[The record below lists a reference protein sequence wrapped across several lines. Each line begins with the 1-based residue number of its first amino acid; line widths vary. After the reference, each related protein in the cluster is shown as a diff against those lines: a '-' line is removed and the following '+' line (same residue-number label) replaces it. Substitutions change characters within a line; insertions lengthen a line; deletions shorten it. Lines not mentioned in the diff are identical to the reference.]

1 MEKNYGI
8 RFSSETY
15 ATKEEVKLSLNMTN
29 VDSIWEQINIY
40 RSYYLVPLNLRNIE
54 RIPFNV
60 CISPKLSRSFI
71 SNEKKLSKIL
81 TKYQIEKIKNEQAFN
96 ELNTFS
102 YLSILTTLRDIY
114 KINVDINLLTSLI
127 SDNTSSLPI
136 EYLVLKK
143 YLDTLIYFKNKTSG
157 PINQLLVISIYTKLR
172 GIELD
177 VTSLNS
183 YYRKEEV
190 EEASS
195 HVFMGKH
202 YEGCPVSKI
211 EESMS
216 SLFEYLSSNSE
227 LSVLDGLITFYYI
240 LYIKPFDYFNEEVAL
255 ILLKYVMAHEGQ
267 EEIPFIINFEFLLD
281 DNFINKIKDKML
293 ESELQLDLTYF
304 IYEVLPYVEEK
315 INIVL
320 SSLEEYSSKDINS
333 EVHSLPSEEERLIN
347 TEKFNVSKTLEDK
360 YYENHRLSESQIE
373 YEQKVSLPTMPIGL
387 DESDASLVALH
398 LLELY
403 PTLRKSQA
411 EFYAHHC
418 TLGKYYSINQF
429 KEFASCAYET
439 ARTSMDN
446 LATLGFY
453 KKENVK
459 NKFVYTPVANLKGE
473 K

>member
-8 RFSSETY
+8 RFSSESY
-15 ATKEEVKLSLNMTN
+15 ATKEEVKLSLNMTS

-60 CISPKLSRSFI
+60 CISPKLSRLFI
-71 SNEKKLSKIL
+71 SLEKKLAKIL

-96 ELNTFS
+96 ELNISS
-102 YLSILTTLRDIY
+102 YLAILTSLRDIY

-127 SDNTSSLPI
+127 SDSSSSLPI

-143 YLDTLIYFKNKTSG
+143 YLDTLIYFKNKSSG
-157 PINQLLVISIYTKLR
+157 PINQLLVVSIYAKLR

-190 EEASS
+190 EDTST

-202 YEGCPVSKI
+202 YEGCPTDKI
-211 EESMS
+211 EECMS
-216 SLFEYLSSNSE
+216 SLFEFLSSNSE
-227 LSVLDGLITFYYI
+227 LSLLDGLITFYYI

-255 ILLKYVMAHEGQ
+255 ILLKYVLGHEGH

-315 INIVL
+315 INIAL
-320 SSLEEYSSKDINS
+320 SSLEEYSSKEINS
-333 EVHSLPSEEERLIN
+333 EVLSLPLEEERLIN
-347 TEKFNVSKTLEDK
+347 KEKFNLTTSLEDN
-360 YYENHRLSESQIE
+360 YYEHLLDKKSQIE

-387 DESDASLVALH
+387 DENDAYLVALH

-403 PTLRKSQA
+403 PTLRKQQA

-418 TLGKYYSINQF
+418 TLGKYYSINQY
-429 KEFASCAYET
+429 KEFATCAYET

-446 LATLGFY
+446 LASLGFY

-473 K
+473 N

>member
-136 EYLVLKK
+136 EYIVLKK

-177 VTSLNS
+177 VTSLNY

-227 LSVLDGLITFYYI
+227 LSVLDGLIIFYYI

-255 ILLKYVMAHEGQ
+255 ILLKYVMGHEGQ

-333 EVHSLPSEEERLIN
+333 EVHSLPLEEERLIN
-347 TEKFNVSKTLEDK
+347 IEKFNVSKTLEDR
-360 YYENHRLSESQIE
+360 YYENRRLSESQIE

-459 NKFVYTPVANLKGE
+459 NKFVYTPVANSKGE
-473 K
+473 N